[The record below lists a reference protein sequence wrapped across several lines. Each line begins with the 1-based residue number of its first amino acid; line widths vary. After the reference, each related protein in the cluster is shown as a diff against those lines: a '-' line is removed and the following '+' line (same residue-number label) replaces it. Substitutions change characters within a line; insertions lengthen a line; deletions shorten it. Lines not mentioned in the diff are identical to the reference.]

1 MSDSYLASSTA
12 SACTDECGDAAAVV
26 AACMGGVGVSLAG
39 RVWRPRLTRETQTG
53 WASRRQRE
61 VERHRRSVSE
71 ESESERALDET
82 ASLSLVRKRGHDM
95 CVWGGGERERERIRR
110 AGRV

>member
-53 WASRRQRE
+53 WASRRRRE
-61 VERHRRSVSE
+61 WRGRRSGSE
-71 ESESERALDET
+71 RKRERALDEI
-82 ASLSLVRKRGHDM
+82 ALVSL
-95 CVWGGGERERERIRR
+95 
-110 AGRV
+110 